1 MKQIEKVVELNA
13 YILDISVPCIEI
25 KKSSFFKTKT
35 TKVAIVGSLENIQNS
50 MLCINEDF
58 LLFLTNNEFECW
70 LAISHEMRHL
80 WQIVNGK
87 SLQGYQTSDRISLA
101 SYNEQELEIDAWAW
115 ATVAVVQNVGKLP
128 DYKQA
133 LGESLHKAIFD
144 RAEEILCE
152 LKEND

>member
-1 MKQIEKVVELNA
+1 MKQIEKIVELNA
-13 YILDISVPCIEI
+13 YILDIPVPRIEI

-50 MLCINEDF
+50 TLCINEDF
-58 LLFLTNNEFECW
+58 LLFLKNNEFECW